1 MRCRIV
7 TGDAFYQDEPH
18 RLFVARKLCKPGS
31 AFQRRLLDASP
42 LDGHIALVEDF
53 GETIGWARTEPWA
66 EPDLDAVAGGF
77 PSAMLHWSTLEAFVA
92 RDYRGRGV
100 ATFAAAGLLATAVFD
115 DPGVAVFAPSM
126 MLLARRVGL
135 LPTLFREAG
144 ERWVRA

>member
-1 MRCRIV
+1 MRCTIIP
-7 TGDAFYQDEPH
+7 TEKFIADEPH

-31 AFQRRLLDASP
+31 IFQQRLLDSKP
-42 LDGHIALVEDF
+42 VDGFIALVEDF

-135 LPTLFREAG
+135 LPTLFREDG
-144 ERWVRA
+144 EGWVRA